1 MADVTRSESRG
12 QLFLVGAVS
21 LALVF
26 VVLAVVL
33 NSAIYTGNLATRG
46 TDSASVGA
54 AMDTRDDVEGNAADL
69 LVHVNDGQ
77 STYADQ
83 TTAVER
89 GVVNLSRRMAR
100 YASTDGRALS
110 VTYSSYTEGTGV
122 EQSSASEFTD
132 DDGTV
137 DWTVAASTG
146 RTRSFAMNVDGS
158 SLDGSTSTPFTV
170 VFDGAD
176 GVTWRLVVYEDGSG
190 NTVVEVEEDGTSL
203 GTCTAGSDV
212 RVGVTDATVDGR
224 RCPALERLAP
234 AVPYDLGFENGD
246 SAAGTYSLVTSKT
259 ETNVAD
265 APYDDSGDPTKS
277 PRLYNLTAHFEYRSD
292 AVVYETALS
301 ILPGGTDV

>member
-83 TTAVER
+83 TTTVER

-137 DWTVAASTG
+137 DWTVAASTNG
-146 RTRSFAMNVDGS
+146 TRSFAMNVDGS

-176 GVTWRLVVYEDGSG
+176 GVTWGIVVYEDGSG

-203 GTCTAGSDV
+203 GTCTDASSDVRV

-224 RCPALERLAP
+224 RCPVLERLAP
-234 AVPYDLGFENGD
+234 AVPYELRFENGD
-246 SAAGTYSLVTSKT
+246 SAVGTYSLVTSN
-259 ETNVAD
+259 ETNVTD
-265 APYDDSGDPTKS
+265 DDSGDPTKS
-277 PRLYNLTAHFEYRSD
+277 PRLYKVTVHFDYRSD
-292 AVVYETALS
+292 AVVYETDLT